1 MCFPCLWQRSALNV
15 YRVPCRRLV
24 VLRLPSSSSCSYS
37 ARATASSS
45 TSLSLSRTSRFA
57 RRTSSGSAS
66 ATTRPWPPHPPPI
79 SLALLLPLHLAMLSG
94 RALRRRRSRPLSASR
109 SSTIPSHDLYT
120 TAPRRHL
127 RRNLAPRL
135 RHNMSIVYFYHL
147 SCRLSCVGQLSRLLL
162 RTSQSYLVVSDVP

>member
-1 MCFPCLWQRSALNV
+1 MAHSSALNV
-15 YRVPCRRLV
+15 RRVYHRRLV
-24 VLRLPSSSSCSYS
+24 VRLRRSFSSCSYL

-45 TSLSLSRTSRFA
+45 ISLNLSRTSRFA
-57 RRTSSGSAS
+57 QRTSSGSAS

-79 SLALLLPLHLAMLSG
+79 SLARLLPLPWARLSG

-109 SSTIPSHDLYT
+109 SPTTPSHDLYT
-120 TAPRRHL
+120 TALRRHL

-147 SCRLSCVGQLSRLLL
+147 SCRLSCVGQLYRLLL
-162 RTSQSYLVVSDVP
+162 RTSQFYLVVSDVR